1 MYICTKQFLMTTITF
16 TLAQQQDI
24 QKVLAILKIFGAQNI
39 QSKSVSEK
47 LPTSVVKAI
56 EEGLEDIENG
66 AIVSSEEVHK
76 KALELCTQ

>member
-16 TLAQQQDI
+16 KLAQQQDI
-24 QKVLAILKIFGAQNI
+24 QKVLAILKILGAQDI
-39 QSKSVSEK
+39 QSKPASEI

-66 AIVSSEEVHK
+66 AVVPSEEAHK
-76 KALELCTQ
+76 KALELCE